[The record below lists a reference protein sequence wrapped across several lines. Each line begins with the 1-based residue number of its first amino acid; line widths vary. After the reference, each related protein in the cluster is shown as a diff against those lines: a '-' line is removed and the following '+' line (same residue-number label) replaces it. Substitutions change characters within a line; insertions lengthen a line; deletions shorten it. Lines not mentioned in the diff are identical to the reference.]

1 MSPVRRSA
9 ACLLSLFLALSA
21 IPIGAQKVS
30 PVRPGARAKTPLPPP
45 TGQGGALTAA
55 ERQALLRI
63 ATVEDRRA
71 AGPDS
76 ATSLIQGL
84 SDGSARVRRAAVRA
98 LGRLQR
104 PEFFGDIRGAIDD
117 DDPEVRREAVNAIG
131 QSLQGL
137 RLDDVAPDV
146 RRKTL
151 DEAVDALMLGAER
164 HREPRLLAVVAATL
178 GRLPYVD
185 SIVPREVE
193 RVIAEMGT
201 RTGNGG
207 RALARGD
214 AEVALGMMHGLY
226 DLARASRTTGRPSAP
241 ALAAMRSATT
251 FGLDEGAT
259 PARAGSSAANG
270 ANGANSANGS
280 RNGRAGG
287 AGAAGATAA
296 GGARGAGGGRGSAS
310 GGGGS
315 RNGAGSAT
323 ATTVADDP
331 AARVRRLAYLAL
343 AAARD
348 TSSELTRRALR
359 DPDEQVR
366 RLAVVSALA
375 LTDSATRRAVVE
387 GAMRDPSF
395 LVRFEG
401 VRSYR
406 QLASPRPCGPLEAA
420 TGDPNP
426 HVQLAAIDALGGGC
440 DARDEAAEALADLI
454 ERHPA
459 TSAAH
464 GKGGTSW
471 HVQAHA
477 LLALSR
483 VAPARAI
490 PLLRRGAMHPV
501 WQVRMYVAR
510 AALVARDTITL
521 SSMAFDGSGNVRE
534 AAIAGISATLGHVAD
549 RVFTNALAS
558 HDYQVVLAAA
568 TALKGA
574 PFPDSV
580 VPALFSAL
588 ERLTAERRENARD
601 PRVAVLDRIGELGN
615 PKLAPRLAPF
625 TTDFDSTVAMRSATI
640 MERWTLR
647 RAVAAPKTLAP
658 PDDHLS
664 QVVGA
669 DLRLLVRMSPQSGGG
684 VFVVRLLADE
694 APLTVAR
701 IVRLARAG
709 YYAGLTFH
717 RVEPAFVIQGGS
729 PAATEYVGDGPFMR
743 DEVGL
748 PSHLRGTLGIST
760 RGHDTGDAQLFVNL
774 TDNFRLD
781 HDYTVFGEI
790 IQGRDVAEGV
800 IEGDVIERVDVV
812 RAR

>member
-1 MSPVRRSA
+1 MPPVRRSA

-21 IPIGAQKVS
+21 VPIGAQKVS
-30 PVRPGARAKTPLPPP
+30 PVRPGARTTRPLPPS
-45 TGQGGALTAA
+45 TGQSGALSVAD
-55 ERQALLRI
+55 RQALLRI

-76 ATSLIQGL
+76 ATPLIQGL

-104 PEFFGDIRGAIDD
+104 PEFFSDIRGAIDD
-117 DDPEVRREAVNAIG
+117 DDPEVRREAMNAIG

-137 RLDDVAPDV
+137 RLDGVAPDV

-226 DLARASRTTGRPSAP
+226 DLARASRTTGRPSAS

-251 FGLDEGAT
+251 FGLDGGAT
-259 PARAGSSAANG
+259 PSRGASSAASGTN
-270 ANGANSANGS
+270 AS
-280 RNGRAGG
+280 RSGRGG
-287 AGAAGATAA
+287 AGSAGGTGGAGGSNGGRGAPSGAA
-296 GGARGAGGGRGSAS
+296 GGRTV
-310 GGGGS
+310 
-315 RNGAGSAT
+315 AGSAT
-323 ATTVADDP
+323 AATASDDP
-331 AARVRRLAYLAL
+331 EARVRRLAYLAL

-348 TSSELTRRALR
+348 TSSELARRALR

-375 LTDSATRRAVVE
+375 LTDTATRRAVVE

-406 QLASPRPCGPLEAA
+406 QLAAPRPCSPLEAA

-440 DARDEAAEALADLI
+440 DSRDEAAEALTELI
-454 ERHPA
+454 EQHPA

-464 GKGGTSW
+464 AKGGTSW

-483 VAPARAI
+483 IAPSRAI

-534 AAIAGISATLGHVAD
+534 AALAGISATLGHVAD

-580 VPALFSAL
+580 VPALFTAL

-601 PRVAVLDRIGELGN
+601 PRVAILERIGELGN

-625 TTDFDSTVAMRSATI
+625 TTDFDSTVATRSATI

-647 RAVAAPKTLAP
+647 RAVAAPKALAP

-748 PSHLRGTLGIST
+748 PSHLRGSLGIST

-790 IQGRDVAEGV
+790 IQGREVAEGV